1 MFTYFTAKLVLNDGE
16 CWQSGSFVI
25 MKIINQGVQGKVL
38 NIKFQSKIQ
47 THDTVGMGDIFKS
60 RQL

>member
-1 MFTYFTAKLVLNDGE
+1 MLTCLTTKPALKYGD
-16 CWQSGSFVI
+16 CWQGGSFVI

-47 THDTVGMGDIFKS
+47 THDTVGMGYIFKS